1 VKDEITA
8 LLSNK
13 LVSNAAAQWSASNKI
28 ELLDNVANF
37 VYQFQSQDQWKI
49 LRITHS
55 SHRSEE
61 QIIAELDW
69 INYLHD
75 SGVPVARPYVSKNKR
90 LTEIFPVQNSYFTA
104 VSFTFAPGQLIESAD
119 PAQWNTAL
127 FQNLGRIMGKMHR
140 ATKEYKPI
148 LLPERRPEWYED
160 DLLKNARQYLPSDQV
175 QAAYELEDILTQFS
189 QLPTSPDDY
198 GLIHSDVNPTNFH
211 VDNGKITLFDFDDCA
226 YNWFVNDIAVAMPLY
241 SSMFKE
247 PDWGT
252 RLCEYI
258 VWFMQGYEEENHLDD
273 KWLNLLPICMRLQ
286 NLITLVAMHASNV
299 PGSQYHSFYELVLK
313 TYREG
318 HPMFNYDFREA
329 CKSLKF

>member
-13 LVSNAAAQWSASNKI
+13 LISNAAAQWSASNKI

-69 INYLHD
+69 VNFLAEHT
-75 SGVPVARPYVSKNKR
+75 VPVARPCSSRNQR
-90 LTEIFPVQNSYFTA
+90 LTETFPVGDSYFTA
-104 VSFTFAPGQLIESAD
+104 VVFEFAAGQLIENAD
-119 PAQWNTAL
+119 PAEWNPDL
-127 FQNLGRIMGKMHR
+127 FRSMGRIIGSMHR
-140 ATKEYKPI
+140 VAKVYHPAH
-148 LLPERRPEWYED
+148 LSQRRPHWYED
-160 DLLKNARQYLPSDQV
+160 DLIQNARQYLPPEQL
-175 QAAYELEDILTQFS
+175 QAADELEEILSQFS

-198 GLIHSDVNPTNFH
+198 GLIHGDVNPTNFH

-226 YNWFVNDIAVAMPLY
+226 YNWFINDIAVAMPLY
-241 SSMFKE
+241 SSMFNK
-247 PDWGT
+247 PDWET
-252 RLCEYI
+252 RLCEFI
-258 VWFMQGYEEENHLDD
+258 VSFMRGYEEENHLDD
-273 KWLNLLPICMRLQ
+273 KWLNLLPICLRLQ
-286 NLITLVAMHASNV
+286 NLITLVAMHQANV

-318 HPMFNYDFREA
+318 HPLFEFNFREA
-329 CKSLKF
+329 CKTHY